1 MLTIL
6 GEREQ
11 GASRVPAAEMRLR
24 ALTDL
29 VRRYD
34 EVRRMVT
41 YLRWREGDADDIAP
55 SLYAR
60 RLGRKAADG
69 RPQDEVATPVT
80 PVTNGATPAAP
91 AVLANGAPASPF
103 VS

>member
-1 MLTIL
+1 MLTTL

-11 GASRVPAAEMRLR
+11 GASRVPAAELRLR

-34 EVRRMVT
+34 EIRRMVS
-41 YLRWREGDADDIAP
+41 YLRWNEGDADDIAP

-60 RLGRKAADG
+60 RPGRKA
-69 RPQDEVATPVT
+69 QDDTQSTPVA
-80 PVTNGATPAAP
+80 PVTNGTTPAAP
-91 AVLANGAPASPF
+91 VVLPNGAPASPF
-103 VS
+103 VT